1 MTFEKLPRYMVYQTL
16 PSQKSIV
23 RQCETAIVRQERK
36 IRTWFSFLSKSF
48 PTDDEMI
55 IIDAT

>member
-23 RQCETAIVRQERK
+23 RQQSK